1 MKTETF
7 VAMSILF
14 AIFYFSMRRINT
26 TNRPTFIYKV
36 NPYVG
41 WNNVLYGKASRKPIP
56 YPHLVSDGPK
66 IPSGTPGWLI

>member
-7 VAMSILF
+7 LAIAILLG
-14 AIFYFSMRRINT
+14 IFYLSMNRINLHS
-26 TNRPTFIYKV
+26 RPTYLY
-36 NPYVG
+36 NARPYVG

-66 IPSGTPGWLI
+66 IPSGAPGWLI

>member
-7 VAMSILF
+7 VAIAIILG
-14 AIFYFSMRRINT
+14 IFYLSMNRVNLHT
-26 TNRPTFIYKV
+26 RPTYVYKV

-56 YPHLVSDGPK
+56 YPHLVSDGPA
-66 IPSGTPGWLI
+66 IPSGAPGWLI